1 MTTEQDADGNDER
14 ATSPAEA
21 PNLPSTPTRAS
32 ADAADTASHNVD
44 EQDEEEEEE
53 DAEPKLKYNRLTG
66 SLGPVY
72 RNGDATSSSLV
83 AADKMVLLLPF
94 P

>member
-1 MTTEQDADGNDER
+1 MTTEQDAGGNDEQS
-14 ATSPAEA
+14 TSPAEA
-21 PNLPSTPTRAS
+21 RNLPSTPTRAP
-32 ADAADTASHNVD
+32 AEPADTTPHHAD

-66 SLGPVY
+66 SLGPIY

-83 AADKMVLLLPF
+83 AADKMV
-94 P
+94 